1 LRWPSLTDSVSRS
14 TLGLQVIHSSLQG
27 DQFGERTADLG
38 CGLLLFRTDHGKT
51 VCVLKSASEDVF
63 VIWVIEAPNQ
73 IRDLPFD
80 WVDMPDIIL
89 SDSDAA
95 VHVSLP
101 RSTDGSSSVVYDIM
115 VNEGLLPWEWCGLFE
130 EI

>member
-1 LRWPSLTDSVSRS
+1 M
-14 TLGLQVIHSSLQG
+14 
-27 DQFGERTADLG
+27 
-38 CGLLLFRTDHGKT
+38 
-51 VCVLKSASEDVF
+51 
-63 VIWVIEAPNQ
+63 IWVIEAPNQ

-115 VNEGLLPWEWCGLFE
+115 VNEGLLPWEWRGLFE
-130 EI
+130 ET